1 MKINWKVRIKNKVF
15 WVTLIPMVLLLAQ
28 QICGLFG
35 VNLAITD
42 LSDKLVAI
50 VGTVF
55 GVLGLI
61 GIVADPTTNG
71 VEDSNLAMTYEAP
84 KKDK

>member
-1 MKINWKVRIKNKVF
+1 MKINWKVRIKNKLF
-15 WVTLIPMVLLLAQ
+15 WVTIIPMVLILAQ
-28 QICGLFG
+28 QVCGLFG
-35 VNLAITD
+35 VKLEIGI
-42 LSDKLVAI
+42 LSDQLVAI

-71 VEDSNLAMTYEAP
+71 VSDSNLAMTYEEP
-84 KKDK
+84 KKD